1 MSSAAGGWERPGDE
15 MTGIVRKM
23 LMGASG
29 LLLIGFL
36 AVHLS
41 GNFLV
46 FAGRDTF
53 NHYSDTLVSNPL
65 IYVAELGLLV
75 LFALHFAL
83 GLVVTRGNWAA
94 RPTRYAVKRRAGGAS
109 HKSVA
114 STTMI
119 LSGLFLLAFVPLHL
133 WTFKFGPHYA
143 SPTDPAVRDIHRLV
157 IEEFHRP
164 VEVAWYV
171 GAMIVI
177 GFHLW
182 HAFGSGLAPL
192 GVRDRPVLRRVGQVL
207 AVAITVGFIAIPLA
221 IFFWMP
227 PA

>member
-1 MSSAAGGWERPGDE
+1 MRRLTRFLASTIG
-15 MTGIVRKM
+15 RKM

-29 LLLIGFL
+29 LLLLAFL
-36 AVHLS
+36 AAHLT
-41 GNFLV
+41 GNLLV

-53 NHYSDTLVSNPL
+53 NHYSDTLVRNPL

-75 LFALHFAL
+75 LFGAHFL
-83 GLVVTRGNWAA
+83 TGFLVTRGNRSA
-94 RPTRYAVKRRAGGAS
+94 RPVRYEVKRRAGGAS

-119 LSGLFLLAFVPLHL
+119 LSGIFLLLFVPLHL
-133 WTFKFGPHYA
+133 WTFKFGPHYE
-143 SPTDPAVRDIHRLV
+143 SPADPGVRDIHRLV
-157 IEEFHRP
+157 LEEFHEP
-164 VEVAWYV
+164 LVVAWYV
-171 GAMIVI
+171 GAMVII

-182 HAFGSGLAPL
+182 HAFASGLESL
-192 GVRDRPVLRRVGQVL
+192 GVNDHPALRRVGQVL
-207 AVAITVGFIAIPLA
+207 AVAITVGFVAIPLA